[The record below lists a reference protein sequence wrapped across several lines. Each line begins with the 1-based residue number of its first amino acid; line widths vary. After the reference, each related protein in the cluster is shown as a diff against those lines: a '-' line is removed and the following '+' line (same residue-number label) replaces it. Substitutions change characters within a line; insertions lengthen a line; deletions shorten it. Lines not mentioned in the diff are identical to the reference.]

1 MDPTLMAVAI
11 AALVSRSTAQAA
23 VAPPPPVT
31 PVVFGATLEGYY
43 ADNAR
48 RPAAG
53 NSGLRAY
60 DVKADSFAIQQ
71 AAVVI
76 DAPPAVAS
84 GRRYGLRVDLQF
96 GEAVGALQG
105 NPVNEPRPDLYRN
118 IFQAY
123 GTYVFPVGR
132 GVTMDFGKFASPLG
146 LETNYAKDNDH
157 FSRALLFDVLPFYH
171 SGARISYAVTDTVAV
186 YYMVTN
192 GAQQTED
199 FNSTPANH
207 VMVLAKLPHALTLVA
222 SAYESHEP
230 TGLVHIVDGQL
241 TWAPPSR
248 PLTLGLDVNH
258 TTSQGPASTTG
269 ALDGIGAYG
278 RVSHGSW
285 GGALR
290 VEHLDDG
297 GGLFV
302 AGVTQQLREITATG
316 EWRAPEGFLARI
328 ELRHDW
334 SSAPVFPGRAANTT
348 VASQTTATIGL
359 VWWIGTKK
367 GAW

>member
-1 MDPTLMAVAI
+1 MDPTLIAVAI
-11 AALVSRSTAQAA
+11 AALVSRSIAQTAVA
-23 VAPPPPVT
+23 APPPAAPVL
-31 PVVFGATLEGYY
+31 FGATLEGYY
-43 ADNAR
+43 AENAR
-48 RPAAG
+48 RPAG
-53 NSGLRAY
+53 GDNGLRAY

-76 DAPPAVAS
+76 DAPPAVGR

-105 NPVNEPRPDLYRN
+105 SPVNEPRPDLYRN

-123 GTYVFPVGR
+123 GTYVFPLGR

-157 FSRALLFDVLPFYH
+157 FSRALLFDFLPFYH
-171 SGARISYAVTDTVAV
+171 SGARFTYAVTDKIAV
-186 YYMVTN
+186 SYMVTN

-207 VMVLAKLPHALTLVA
+207 VMVLAKLAHAVQVIA
-222 SAYESHEP
+222 SAYESREP

-241 TWAPPSR
+241 TWAPASR
-248 PLTLGLDVNH
+248 PLSLGLDVNR
-258 TTSQGPASTTG
+258 TTSRSSADETTG
-269 ALDGIGAYG
+269 ALDGVGLYG
-278 RVSHGSW
+278 RVLHGAW
-285 GGALR
+285 AGAVR
-290 VEHLDDG
+290 VEHLDDRA
-297 GGLFV
+297 GLFV
-302 AGVTQQLREITATG
+302 ADTPQRLSEVTATG

-334 SSAPVFPGRAANTT
+334 SSAPVFPGRAAGA
-348 VASQTTATIGL
+348 VGSQTTATIGF
-359 VWWIGTKK
+359 VWWIGTKQ